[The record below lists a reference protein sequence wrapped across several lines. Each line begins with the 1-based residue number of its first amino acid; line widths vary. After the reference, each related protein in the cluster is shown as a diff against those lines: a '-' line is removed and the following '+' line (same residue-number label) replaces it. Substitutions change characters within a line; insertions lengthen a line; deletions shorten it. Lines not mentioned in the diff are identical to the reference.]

1 MNLDPQTAEQMLT
14 FMLKPWHEALE
25 NPAVTQEAVL
35 HRLLQEYA
43 RTDYGISHG
52 AGNIET
58 LADYRN
64 AFPVATY
71 EEYKPLIDRL
81 MAGETQLL
89 LWEEPV
95 GWAITRGTTRGES

>member
-1 MNLDPQTAEQMLT
+1 MNLDPQTAEQLLT
-14 FMLKPWHEALE
+14 SLLKPWHASLE
-25 NPAVTQEAVL
+25 NPALTQEGVL

-43 RTDYGISHG
+43 RTDYGKMHG

-58 LADYRN
+58 LQDYRR
-64 AFPVATY
+64 AFPVASY
-71 EEYKPLIDRL
+71 ADYKPLIDRL

-95 GWAITRGTTRGES
+95 GWAITRGTTQGN